1 MYFKNDSVSNMA
13 KKLFKILLLIV
24 GIPLGMLLA
33 LKLSVYI
40 APFIIAFLISH
51 AMEPVINFIM
61 KKTRLARKYS
71 ALITLLIFLC
81 TVGLLIT
88 MLIIKLISE
97 LRSAYEMI
105 DQYYAI
111 INQSYTKFMD
121 KASDFY
127 DWLPAELTANLGAL
141 LSETTKFIADLLS
154 KFIKGAVTTAISLPQ
169 ALIFILVTIL
179 STYFLA
185 SDRDKIY
192 NVLKS
197 QLPTSWVLKIQTIKN
212 NMFSALFGYI
222 RAQLIIMTITFTE
235 LCIGFSVIG
244 ISQPML
250 LALLIS
256 IFDALPILGTGG
268 ILTPWAA
275 YMLIIGEIRMGI
287 SLLVLYLIVLIIR
300 QLIEPRVLGDQ
311 IGIHPLVTLI
321 AMYAGLQIFGVV
333 GLIIGPIT
341 MLLLKNIIS
350 GYLNGKTIA
359 EVLEDKNPES

>member
-1 MYFKNDSVSNMA
+1 
-13 KKLFKILLLIV
+13 LLLVV
-24 GIPLGMLLA
+24 GIPLVMLIL
-33 LKLSVYI
+33 LKISVYV
-40 APFIIAFLISH
+40 APFIIAFLISF
-51 AMEPVINFIM
+51 AMEPVIKFLM
-61 KKTRLARKYS
+61 KKTRLARKHS
-71 ALITLLIFLC
+71 ALITLLLFLC
-81 TVGLLIT
+81 TAGSLIT
-88 MLIIKLISE
+88 ILIIKLVSE
-97 LRSAYEMI
+97 LKSAYEMI

-121 KASDFY
+121 KVTDFY

-154 KFIKGAVTTAISLPQ
+154 KIIKGAVTTAISLPQ

-179 STYFLA
+179 STYFLT
-185 SDRDKIY
+185 SDRDRIY
-192 NVLKS
+192 NALKS
-197 QLPTSWVLKIQTIKN
+197 QLPSSWVSKIQTIKN
-212 NMFSALFGYI
+212 DMFSALFGYI
-222 RAQLIIMTITFTE
+222 RAQLIIMAITFTE

-244 ISQPML
+244 INQPML

-287 SLLVLYLIVLIIR
+287 SLLALYLIVLIVR

-321 AMYAGLQIFGVV
+321 SMYEGLQIFGVG

-341 MLLLKNIIS
+341 MLLLRNIIS
-350 GYLNGKTIA
+350 GYLKGKTIA
-359 EVLEDKNPES
+359 EVLEDKSTKN